1 MEILSNYKT
10 ICLIISIII
19 HLSLSFIYTTTSYVS
34 PLVLTRNI
42 FLLKDLLSFKR
53 GKPEFIQYCTN
64 IFKCIISD
72 KPPNN
77 PMR

>member
-1 MEILSNYKT
+1 MSDIG
-10 ICLIISIII
+10 III

-34 PLVLTRNI
+34 PLVQIRNI
-42 FLLKDLLSFKR
+42 LLKDLLSFKR
-53 GKPEFIQYCTN
+53 GKPEFIHYCTN
-64 IFKCIISD
+64 IFTCIISD